1 MALLEARGLVK
12 QFGKRRVVDGVD
24 VTVREGEIVGLL
36 GPNGAGK
43 TTSFRMIVGMAPPT
57 AGRVVFAGK
66 DMTFRP
72 MFERARLGLGYLAQ
86 EHSIFRKLTVEQ
98 NLYAVLE
105 LITTRRGKPYRPGRK
120 QRRNRVE
127 QLLEQFGLTKIRKNL
142 AMLCSGGE
150 KRRLEI
156 ARCLASEPMLIML
169 DEPFTGIDPV
179 TVDDIQKV
187 IRTLAKDGISI
198 LITDHK
204 AVELLRITDRSY
216 LVAAGKVLVSGTGP
230 EIVNHPDAKRL
241 YFGEGI
247 QSSIPYTADGRHAPP
262 PAIDFVRPHPSQ
274 IATAGSI
281 RSLLDMDDLHQWINQ
296 LGGLEGA
303 AAAAKLRTKREAAI
317 PLLLQALSWSDP
329 AVRSHAHRLLCE
341 FAGMELPF
349 DAYGSDLTRCQ
360 QIECLRQ
367 HLAAKRAA

>member
-24 VTVREGEIVGLL
+24 LQVREGEIVGLL

-43 TTSFRMIVGMAPPT
+43 TTSFRMVVGMSPPT
-57 AGRVVFAGK
+57 AGRVFFAGK
-66 DMTFRP
+66 DVTFRP
-72 MFERARLGLGYLAQ
+72 MYERARLGLGYLAQ

-98 NLYAVLE
+98 NIYAVLE
-105 LITTRRGKPYRPGRK
+105 LMTTRRGKPYRPSRR

-127 QLLEQFGLTKIRKNL
+127 QLLEQFGLTKIRKNIS
-142 AMLCSGGE
+142 MLCSGGE

-187 IRTLAKDGISI
+187 IRTLARDGISI

-204 AVELLRITDRSY
+204 AIELLRITDRSY
-216 LVAAGKVLVSGTGP
+216 LVAAGKVLVAGTGP

-247 QSSIPYTADGRHAPP
+247 QSSLPGSPTPMLAPP
-262 PAIDFVRPHPSQ
+262 EPGYGRGAPVP
-274 IATAGSI
+274 TAGTL

-296 LGGLEGA
+296 LGGSEGA
-303 AAAAKLRTKREAAI
+303 AAATKLRSKREAAI
-317 PLLLQALSWSDP
+317 PLLVEALSRSD
-329 AVRSHAHRLLCE
+329 AAIRSHAHRLLCE
-341 FAGMELPF
+341 FVGAELPF
-349 DAYGSDLTRCQ
+349 DPFGSEITRCQ

-367 HLAAKRAA
+367 HLAGKKAA

>member
-24 VTVREGEIVGLL
+24 VVVREGEIVGLL

-43 TTSFRMIVGMAPPT
+43 TTSFRMMVGMTPPT
-57 AGRVVFAGK
+57 AGRVFFAGK
-66 DMTFRP
+66 DVTFRP
-72 MFERARLGLGYLAQ
+72 MYERARLGLGYLAQ
-86 EHSIFRKLTVEQ
+86 EHSIFRKLTVEE
-98 NLYAVLE
+98 NLYAILE
-105 LITTRRGKPYRPGRK
+105 LITTRRGKPYRPSWR
-120 QRRNRVE
+120 QRRKRVE
-127 QLLEQFGLTKIRKNL
+127 ELLEQFGLTKIRKNIS
-142 AMLCSGGE
+142 MLCSGGE

-179 TVDDIQKV
+179 TVDDIQRV
-187 IRTLAKDGISI
+187 IRKLANDGISI

-204 AVELLRITDRSY
+204 AIELLRITDRSY
-216 LVAAGKVLVSGTGP
+216 LVAAGKVLVAGAAP

-247 QSSIPYTADGRHAPP
+247 QTAIPGSQQPLLTSPDPTTGCQTP
-262 PAIDFVRPHPSQ
+262 IPS
-274 IATAGSI
+274 AGSI
-281 RSLLDMDDLHQWINQ
+281 RSFLEKDDLFQWINL
-296 LGGLEGA
+296 LGGPESG
-303 AAAAKLRTKREAAI
+303 AAAAKLRTKRDSAVQ
-317 PLLLQALSWSDP
+317 PLLQALSWNDP

-341 FAGMELPF
+341 FAGVELPF
-349 DAYGSDLTRCQ
+349 DPYGSEITRSQ

-367 HLAAKRAA
+367 HLAQRRAA

>member
-24 VTVREGEIVGLL
+24 VQVREGEIVGLL

-43 TTSFRMIVGMAPPT
+43 TTSFRMIVGMSPPT
-57 AGRVVFAGK
+57 AGRVMFAGK
-66 DMTFRP
+66 DVTFRP
-72 MFERARLGLGYLAQ
+72 MYERARLGLGYLAQ

-105 LITTRRGKPYRPGRK
+105 LITTRRGKPYRPSRK
-120 QRRNRVE
+120 ARRNRVE
-127 QLLEQFGLTKIRKNL
+127 QLLEQFGLTKIRKNIS
-142 AMLCSGGE
+142 MLCSGGE

-204 AVELLRITDRSY
+204 AIELLRITDRSY
-216 LVAAGKVLVSGTGP
+216 LVAAGKVLVSGSGP
-230 EIVNHPDAKRL
+230 EIVNPPDAKRL

-247 QSSIPYTADGRHAPP
+247 QSALPGSPQPMLSPPEPGFGAPLQ
-262 PAIDFVRPHPSQ
+262 VPS
-274 IATAGSI
+274 AGSL
-281 RSLLDMDDLHQWINQ
+281 RSFLEKDDLYQWVNQ
-296 LGGLEGA
+296 LGGSEGA
-303 AAAAKLRTKREAAI
+303 AAATKLRSKREAAT
-317 PLLLQALSWSDP
+317 PLLLQALSWNDP

-341 FAGMELPF
+341 FVGVELPF
-349 DAYGSDLTRCQ
+349 DPFGSEISRSQ

-367 HLAAKRAA
+367 HIAGKRAA

>member
-24 VTVREGEIVGLL
+24 VTVNEGEIVGLL

-72 MFERARLGLGYLAQ
+72 MYERARLGLGYLAQ

-105 LITTRRGKPYRPGRK
+105 LITTRRGKPYRPSRK

-127 QLLEQFGLTKIRKNL
+127 QLLEQFGLTKIRKNIS
-142 AMLCSGGE
+142 MLCSGGE

-187 IRTLAKDGISI
+187 IRQLAKDGISI

-204 AVELLRITDRSY
+204 AIELLRITDRSY
-216 LVAAGKVLVSGTGP
+216 LVAAGKVLVSGAGH

-241 YFGEGI
+241 YFGEGV
-247 QSSIPYTADGRHAPP
+247 QSAIPYAGGPAAPP
-262 PAIDFVRPHPSQ
+262 PPELGYGRPTQIPS
-274 IATAGSI
+274 ADTL
-281 RSLLDMDDLHQWINQ
+281 RRMLDMDDLHQWVNQ
-296 LGGLEGA
+296 LGGPEGA
-303 AAAAKLRTKREAAI
+303 AAAAKLRAKRDAST

-349 DAYGSDLTRCQ
+349 DPYGTDLARSQ

-367 HLAAKRAA
+367 HLEVRRAA